1 MPDRLRSALDW
12 VRANVELGGLLILA
26 LVVSGVWAFAILA
39 EEVLEGD
46 TQNLDRHLLL
56 LLRTPGD
63 PAQPIGPTWVQEIMR
78 DLTALGGT
86 AILTLATFAVAGF
99 FLLRG
104 KRALALYLLVAVG
117 GGLLLST
124 LAKEFFARPRPDL
137 VPARL
142 LRPHGELPLG
152 PFDAVGRDLPHP
164 RGARGP
170 HPPAAPAQG
179 LRPQPRHPRHGPC
192 RHQPRLSGR
201 PLAQRRARGLARG
214 RRLGLPLHPR
224 RALARPPGR
233 GGTRSPRR
241 PALIAPPSPSGN
253 DASPTT
259 LSPER
264 VKGEAA
270 WPNCATA
277 SSWAADRRD

>member
-1 MPDRLRSALDW
+1 MMPDRLRSALYW

-104 KRALALYLLVAVG
+104 KRASALYLLVAVG

-124 LAKEFFARPRPDL
+124 LGKEFFARPRPDL
-137 VPARL
+137 VPHGSFVHTASFPSGHSMLSAVTYLTLGVLVART
-142 LRPHGELPLG
+142 LPQRRLKVYVLG
-152 PFDAVGRDLPHP
+152 LAALVTILVGISRVYLGVHWPSDVLAGWLAGVVWACLCIL
-164 RGARGP
+164 GARWLARRGEVEP
-170 HPPAAPAQG
+170 EAPAD
-179 LRPQPRHPRHGPC
+179 
-192 RHQPRLSGR
+192 
-201 PLAQRRARGLARG
+201 
-214 RRLGLPLHPR
+214 
-224 RALARPPGR
+224 PP
-233 GGTRSPRR
+233 
-241 PALIAPPSPSGN
+241 
-253 DASPTT
+253 
-259 LSPER
+259 
-264 VKGEAA
+264 
-270 WPNCATA
+270 
-277 SSWAADRRD
+277 